1 MGYAN
6 LQSPIQRKNKIYEKF
21 KDVRTTA
28 ISFPENWEGTDG
40 SAPLNTSLSL
50 SRRRSIHT
58 NKQHILY
65 IILFFFFFL
74 RVVWIFWRGMIQKV
88 LRFSATYFYFLFL
101 IIFPSED
108 KVSDAVCGYHLLV
121 VISNNTRRLTYFTRK

>member
-50 SRRRSIHT
+50 SRRRSIH
-58 NKQHILY
+58 
-65 IILFFFFFL
+65 IIYNSLFLFFL
-74 RVVWIFWRGMIQKV
+74 RVVRIFWRGMIQKV
-88 LRFSATYFYFLFL
+88 LRFSATYFYFLYL